1 MNDVS
6 CVNLGGSSWR
16 AGPSCSSASA
26 ASSRNSGLCSPSQQR
41 QRGSRDRARTVH
53 VRPCPS
59 RQQLAERN
67 APRVRALRT
76 DVVGRCDQS
85 DATRLE
91 HPAQV
96 SWPAPAVQHDQTL
109 NVPPTSFSY
118 SGCRYLGRA
127 APTTVVPTCPG
138 RACTN
143 PHKHTHTHKL
153 GSAELPTS
161 GVSADHSHVPTTPE
175 APAGLCPL
183 QLFFLLVSGAPPPG
197 NRTASY
203 PMGWDAIQVN

>member
-1 MNDVS
+1 MLAAWLSVQPANVHGGEIRRAVDVGERAIRVVCVQSAGFGRSSPTKVNDVS

-67 APRVRALRT
+67 VPRVRALRT

-118 SGCRYLGRA
+118 SG
-127 APTTVVPTCPG
+127 
-138 RACTN
+138 
-143 PHKHTHTHKL
+143 
-153 GSAELPTS
+153 
-161 GVSADHSHVPTTPE
+161 
-175 APAGLCPL
+175 
-183 QLFFLLVSGAPPPG
+183 
-197 NRTASY
+197 
-203 PMGWDAIQVN
+203 